1 MTRRSEVRVDPRPNA
16 ARMSVWRDGTWPRL
30 DEDTGSR
37 GGDGSASHPHDAAI
51 DRRSLLLAMPAL
63 AILARPAAAQAFPA
77 RAIRMVLGAGPGSA
91 PDVAARLMSEQ
102 LSTRWRQPVVVENRP
117 AANGN
122 LAAQLVA
129 AADGDGHT
137 LLFAQASILLLNQYL
152 MRNPG
157 FDPQR
162 DFAPISLLMATPFL
176 ICTGPNHPVR
186 SLADL
191 VTQAKAAPGRLNFAT
206 SSGTNLPRFAGELLC
221 RAAGIEMTN
230 VPYSSMAGAVQD
242 TIAGRCDF
250 IIEGTPVLTPQ
261 VRGGQMRPL
270 GITGSEPFPG
280 LEKVPLIAAAYPAV
294 TSVGWFGLVG
304 PKAMPGVLVR
314 RIQADAADVL
324 ASPAL
329 RERLLRDFGSRTVAS
344 DPEDFA
350 SFLGRE
356 RDTYRPLI
364 AQVGATLD

>member
-1 MTRRSEVRVDPRPNA
+1 MIIRR
-16 ARMSVWRDGTWPRL
+16 T
-30 DEDTGSR
+30 
-37 GGDGSASHPHDAAI
+37 
-51 DRRSLLLAMPAL
+51 LLLAPLAAPAL
-63 AILARPAAAQAFPA
+63 AQSFPA

-91 PDVAARLMSEQ
+91 PDVAARLMSDQ

-129 AADGDGHT
+129 GAEGDGHT

-162 DFAPISLLMATPFL
+162 DFAPISMLMATPFL
-176 ICTGPNHPVR
+176 LCAGPGHAVR

-191 VTQAKAAPGRLNFAT
+191 VAAARAAPGRLTFAT

-261 VRGGQMRPL
+261 VRGGQMRAL
-270 GITGSEPFPG
+270 GITGAEPFPG
-280 LEKVPLIAAAYPAV
+280 LEDVPLIAAAHPTV

-304 PKAMPGVLVR
+304 PKSMPSALVR

-324 ASPAL
+324 AQPAL

-344 DPEDFA
+344 DPDAFA
-350 SFLGRE
+350 AFLESE
-356 RDTYRPLI
+356 RALYRPLI

>member
-1 MTRRSEVRVDPRPNA
+1 MIR
-16 ARMSVWRDGTWPRL
+16 
-30 DEDTGSR
+30 
-37 GGDGSASHPHDAAI
+37 
-51 DRRSLLLAMPAL
+51 RRSLLLAPLAAPAL
-63 AILARPAAAQAFPA
+63 AQTFPA
-77 RAIRMVLGAGPGSA
+77 RPIRMVLGAGPGSA
-91 PDVAARLMSEQ
+91 PDVACRLMSEQ
-102 LSTRWRQPVVVENRP
+102 LSQRWRQPVVVENRP

-129 AADGDGHT
+129 AAEGDGHT

-157 FDPQR
+157 FDPER

-176 ICTGPNHPVR
+176 LCAGPGHPVR

-191 VTQAKAAPGRLNFAT
+191 VTQARAQPGRLTFAT

-261 VRGGQMRPL
+261 VRGNQMRAL
-270 GITGSEPFPG
+270 GITGAQPFPG
-280 LEKVPLIAAAYPAV
+280 LDDVPLIAAAYPAV

-304 PKAMPGVLVR
+304 PKAMPAGLIH
-314 RIQADAADVL
+314 RIHADAADVL
-324 ASPAL
+324 ANPGL

-344 DPEDFA
+344 DPEDFTG
-350 SFLGRE
+350 FLGRE
-356 RDTYRPLI
+356 RELYRPLI
-364 AQVGATLD
+364 AQLGATLD